1 MRFHFNPPSCPKKKL
16 LSARSAQEWLK
27 EKLKE
32 YSIEKKNCR
41 KRNLLCSFIYYSIIS
56 QIHYTQC
63 GRRRQ
68 RDACNLTAKT
78 KSASDKEWP
87 RNHPFHLEREEGLI
101 CMRKTAQIPRWLP
114 TLCGRVGQR
123 DGVAPG

>member
-1 MRFHFNPPSCPKKKL
+1 MG
-16 LSARSAQEWLK
+16 E
-27 EKLKE
+27 ED
-32 YSIEKKNCR
+32 
-41 KRNLLCSFIYYSIIS
+41 
-56 QIHYTQC
+56 
-63 GRRRQ
+63 

-101 CMRKTAQIPRWLP
+101 AYEKQLRSQD
-114 TLCGRVGQR
+114 GYQHSVGWDR